1 MLRKPFSGVTVWRF
15 ALVALMV
22 GCSSPTEPRVV
33 QRHASQTMAPLE
45 EGEPRR
51 TRKHAYPVECE
62 SHDIWVEIVVDG
74 VRYWEIL
81 TVLVC
86 P

>member
-1 MLRKPFSGVTVWRF
+1 MRPLLCLLLLT
-15 ALVALMV
+15 
-22 GCSSPTEPRVV
+22 GCAVPTEPRVV
-33 QRHASQTMAPLE
+33 QRQALQTMAPLDSAPV
-45 EGEPRR
+45 PRKR
-51 TRKHAYPVECE
+51 TSGILECE
-62 SHDIWVEIVVDG
+62 TVEVWNELWVDG